1 MGYGRA
7 IKVSE
12 RVYCNVSSAGRVYG
26 KGRSE
31 IIEKLLDAPLICPH
45 CGKPLYAD
53 MPKLP
58 LKSERKPKLP
68 LSNIDG
74 IKKGVELLKD
84 VDSEIAKKCIERLNE
99 VLEDKSPFKGSNDEQ
114 VTP

>member
-12 RVYCNVSSAGRVYG
+12 RVYRNVSYAGRVYG

-45 CGKPLYAD
+45 CGKQLYAD
-53 MPKLP
+53 MPKSP
-58 LKSERKPKLP
+58 LKSEKKPKLP
-68 LSNIDG
+68 LSNIDD
-74 IKKGVELLKD
+74 IKKGVELLQD